1 MDYQDNENGLRQL
14 LGELEYIHGTNPPVY
29 RSREMLIGYDKVGR
43 IRVLAGGKNEQAQST
58 WLDRALKALS
68 RQVALPVRH

>member
-29 RSREMLIGYDKVGR
+29 RSRGMLIGYDRLGR
-43 IRVLAGGKNEQAQST
+43 IRVLATGKNEQVRST
-58 WLDRALKALS
+58 WLDRALKVLG